1 MPMYEY
7 RCEEC
12 GSAYEQ
18 LRKMSEADTNL
29 ECPYC
34 KSKKIERLLS
44 TCSFGAPSTGGG
56 GDSGGGCGPSRG
68 FS

>member
-12 GSAYEQ
+12 GAKYEQ
-18 LRKMSEADTNL
+18 LRRMSEADTNL
-29 ECPYC
+29 ECPAC
-34 KSKKIERLLS
+34 GSLNVRREVSACAI
-44 TCSFGAPSTGGG
+44 GGSASSSN
-56 GDSGGGCGPSRG
+56 SGGGCVPRGG